1 MLVRA
6 VCLGLPEA
14 SVPDEQQAWAG
25 ATGVADGS
33 STVTV
38 TAWARSK
45 PRLGW
50 SFRQVC
56 IGVRGRAELGLSLA
70 FAQHLSISSLSC
82 QRRCAFGLSMGL
94 GLGFGCFLRKG
105 EKNTFLTLAVSI
117 VCNLGKDED
126 RSKVMLEVSS
136 FPALPGAQ
144 WWHSGCLRLGRDFR
158 PALTGLSLSVTD
170 IATFLPWPHLLV
182 KQNHS

>member
-25 ATGVADGS
+25 ATGVADVGS

-56 IGVRGRAELGLSLA
+56 IGEREGRAGPVSCFCTAFEHFFSLLPEEMCLWA
-70 FAQHLSISSLSC
+70 EQTWVGVWLFSK
-82 QRRCAFGLSMGL
+82 
-94 GLGFGCFLRKG
+94 KG
-105 EKNTFLTLAVSI
+105 GKNTFLTLAVSK

-144 WWHSGCLRLGRDFR
+144 WWHSGCLKLGRDFR
-158 PALTGLSLSVTD
+158 PALTGLSLNVTD

>member
-25 ATGVADGS
+25 ATGVADVGS

-38 TAWARSK
+38 TARARSK
-45 PRLGW
+45 HRLGW

-82 QRRCAFGLSMGL
+82 QRSCAFGLSKHY

-105 EKNTFLTLAVSI
+105 KKN
-117 VCNLGKDED
+117 
-126 RSKVMLEVSS
+126 
-136 FPALPGAQ
+136 
-144 WWHSGCLRLGRDFR
+144 
-158 PALTGLSLSVTD
+158 
-170 IATFLPWPHLLV
+170 
-182 KQNHS
+182 

>member
-82 QRRCAFGLSMGL
+82 QRRCAFGLSKHYR
-94 GLGFGCFLRKG
+94 LGFGCFLRKG
-105 EKNTFLTLAVSI
+105 EKKYIFNI
-117 VCNLGKDED
+117 
-126 RSKVMLEVSS
+126 SS
-136 FPALPGAQ
+136 FY
-144 WWHSGCLRLGRDFR
+144 
-158 PALTGLSLSVTD
+158 SVQ
-170 IATFLPWPHLLV
+170 FG
-182 KQNHS
+182 KR